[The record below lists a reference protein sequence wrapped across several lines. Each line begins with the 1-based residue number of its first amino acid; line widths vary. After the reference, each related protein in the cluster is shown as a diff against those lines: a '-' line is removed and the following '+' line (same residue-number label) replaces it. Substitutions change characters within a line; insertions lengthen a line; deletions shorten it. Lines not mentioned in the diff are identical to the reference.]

1 MEQALITRKDPALVQ
16 AQEDTDERL
25 HIASFV
31 LSVRFFKNSA
41 DTPTRALVGC
51 QGPALNPF
59 HYP

>member
-31 LSVRFFKNSA
+31 LSTERRNYAASF
-41 DTPTRALVGC
+41 L
-51 QGPALNPF
+51 
-59 HYP
+59 